1 MRSVIPEGLELSK
14 KTDDLCAGIF
24 PRTWR
29 KIEIIH
35 LSNRSRIAN
44 QRGLHYPESRFG
56 NRRLDVIVREIAAL
70 LKQGS

>member
-1 MRSVIPEGLELSK
+1 MIFAAEF
-14 KTDDLCAGIF
+14 F

-29 KIEIIH
+29 KIAIIN
-35 LSNRSRIAN
+35 LFNRSRIAN
-44 QRGLHYPESRFG
+44 QRGLHYPKSRLG